1 MASSCLQICALL
13 LALAGFTTLLVTTV
27 SSTWKAL
34 DTETELVTADWVSEG
49 LWMDCAATAVGSKQC
64 KRFLYMLSS
73 DLIGATLPNNYWKV
87 SSIHGSVI
95 TTSTLFE
102 NLWKSCAEDS
112 TGVSN
117 CRDFDSM
124 LALPAHIQACRALM
138 ITSILLGFLAA
149 VLTLLGMK
157 CTNIG
162 LSDEDGK
169 MKFAVTG
176 GFLFVLAGLCSMVAI
191 SWYAAMVTAQ
201 FFNQHYAGTKYEL
214 GEALYLGWA
223 GSVLYILGGILLTCS
238 CRGKEN
244 QNYSPKK
251 YTYSAAQAA
260 SQRSPE
266 QPAAMGRCVTVFS
279 SRSSPGNVIHQH

>member
-1 MASSCLQICALL
+1 MTATLEIVGFILCLGG
-13 LALAGFTTLLVTTV
+13 LAV
-27 SSTWKAL
+27 
-34 DTETELVTADWVSEG
+34 
-49 LWMDCAATAVGSKQC
+49 
-64 KRFLYMLSS
+64 
-73 DLIGATLPNNYWKV
+73 IGATLPNNYWKV
-87 SSIHGSVI
+87 SSLHGSVI

-102 NLWKSCAEDS
+102 NLWKSCATDS

-169 MKFAVTG
+169 MKFTVTG
-176 GFLFVLAGLCSMVAI
+176 GFLFILGGLCSMVAI

-201 FFNQHYAGTKYEL
+201 FFDQLYAGTKYEL
-214 GEALYLGWA
+214 GEGLYLGWT
-223 GSVLYILGGILLTCS
+223 GSILYILGGILLTCS
-238 CRGKEN
+238 CRGKEK
-244 QNYSPKK
+244 QNYSEKEK
-251 YTYSAAQAA
+251 LLTVSKIFKHCSVCRKCKGI
-260 SQRSPE
+260 SQS
-266 QPAAMGRCVTVFS
+266 TW
-279 SRSSPGNVIHQH
+279 N